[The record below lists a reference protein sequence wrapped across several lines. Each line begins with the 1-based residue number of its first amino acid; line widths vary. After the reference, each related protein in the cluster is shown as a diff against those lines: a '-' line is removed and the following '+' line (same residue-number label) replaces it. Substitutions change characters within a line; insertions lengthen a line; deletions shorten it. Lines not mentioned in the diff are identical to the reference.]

1 MDEET
6 AHDRSPEL
14 GGEEDAKRI
23 TTTRPK
29 LQEGEE
35 EEVVEDAGASTA
47 TPFNLSTYSLD
58 KSTQK
63 LARELSRP
71 FIVQW
76 YVLLQLLALALSKGR
91 TALGTNTKGFLP
103 AGCTIHTKRQ
113 RGRPWGGPR
122 CSRTTSTS
130 AHGRATC
137 PPTMQHLAGSSRY
150 KLSHTTPWP
159 LMT

>member
-14 GGEEDAKRI
+14 GSEEDAKTT
-23 TTTRPK
+23 TTTRPN

-35 EEVVEDAGASTA
+35 EVVEDVGASTVV
-47 TPFNLSTYSLD
+47 TPFNLSPYALD

-76 YVLLQLLALALSKGR
+76 YVLLQLQALALSKGR
-91 TALGTNTKGFLP
+91 TALGTNKKGFLL
-103 AGCTIHTKRQ
+103 AGCTTHTKRQ

-130 AHGRATC
+130 AHRRATF

-150 KLSHTTPWP
+150 TLSPRHLGP
-159 LMT
+159 

>member
-14 GGEEDAKRI
+14 GGEEDAKTT
-23 TTTRPK
+23 TTTRAK

-35 EEVVEDAGASTA
+35 EEVVEDVGASTP
-47 TPFNLSTYSLD
+47 TPFLSTYALD

-76 YVLLQLLALALSKGR
+76 YVLLQR
-91 TALGTNTKGFLP
+91 
-103 AGCTIHTKRQ
+103 
-113 RGRPWGGPR
+113 
-122 CSRTTSTS
+122 
-130 AHGRATC
+130 
-137 PPTMQHLAGSSRY
+137 
-150 KLSHTTPWP
+150 
-159 LMT
+159 